1 MGTIR
6 ERKRRDGSIAFLAEI
21 SIMRDRKVVHRE
33 SETFAR
39 RAMAAKWIK
48 TREAIL
54 YKPGG
59 LEAARTAAAQAATL
73 GDAIRRYRAES
84 ARTIGRT
91 KAQVLRTLEGM
102 PIADLPCGEIR
113 SADLVALAHELGE
126 GRTPA
131 TVGNYLSH
139 LAAVFAIA
147 QDAWGYPLDDAAMR
161 SALRVTRRLGTVG
174 RSRQRD
180 RRPSLDEL
188 ERLLEHFAAVRRRRP
203 DSCPMVDVTLFALFS
218 TRRQEEIT
226 RLAWADLDGD
236 GARILVRDMK
246 HPGQKIGND
255 QWCTLPDEALRIL
268 LAQPRT
274 GPLAFPWS
282 TDAISAAFT
291 RACKLLAIEDLHFH
305 DLRHEGISRLFEMG
319 WNVPRVAAVSG
330 HRSWQSLARYT
341 HLRQT
346 GDRYQGWGW
355 SQVQAA

>member
-6 ERKRRDGSIAFLAEI
+6 ERKRRDGSIAYLAQI
-21 SIMRDRKVVHRE
+21 QIMRDRKVVHRE
-33 SETFAR
+33 SETFDRRPAAAR
-39 RAMAAKWIK
+39 WIK
-48 TREAIL
+48 LREEAL
-54 YKPGG
+54 GKPGG
-59 LEAARTAAAQAATL
+59 LEAARNAGARAATL
-73 GDAIRRYRAES
+73 GDAIRRYRTES
-84 ARTIGRT
+84 ARALGRT
-91 KAQVLRTLEGM
+91 KAQVLRTLEGLA
-102 PIADLPCGEIR
+102 IADRPCAEIS
-113 SADLVALAHELGE
+113 SADLVALANELGAS
-126 GRTPA
+126 RTPA

-139 LAAVFAIA
+139 LAAVFAVA
-147 QDAWGYPLDDAAMR
+147 NDAWGYPLDENAMR
-161 SALRVTRRLGTVG
+161 SALRATRRLGTVG

-180 RRPSLDEL
+180 RRPTLDEL

-226 RLAWADLDGD
+226 RLAWADLDVD

-274 GPLAFPWS
+274 GPLAFPFS

-291 RACKLLAIEDLHFH
+291 RACKLLAIENLHFH

-346 GDRYQGWGW
+346 GDRYEDFIWPT
-355 SQVQAA
+355 